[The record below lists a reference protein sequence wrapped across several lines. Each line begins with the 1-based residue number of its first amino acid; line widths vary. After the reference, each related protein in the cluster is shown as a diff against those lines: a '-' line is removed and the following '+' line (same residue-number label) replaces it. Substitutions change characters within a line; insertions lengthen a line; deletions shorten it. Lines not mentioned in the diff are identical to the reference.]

1 MSIVRAF
8 ESRISTSMGEVCSKT
23 WIGAAS
29 RAANSAPI
37 FLLHDSL
44 GCVELWR
51 KFPERLAA
59 ELGRTVVAYDRI
71 GFGKSAPHP
80 EKLASTFVHD
90 EATSTF
96 KAVADY
102 FGIERFV
109 VFGHSVGGGMA
120 VEIASQFPLACEALI
135 TESAQAFVEDRTL
148 KALEMAKLDFM
159 RPGQIDRLKKYHG
172 DKAEWVLSAWID
184 TWLSPEFAGWSLDQ
198 PAQKVT
204 IPLLAIHGENDEY
217 GSSEHPF
224 RIASQVKGPSTVR
237 MLSRCGHVPHKEVPE
252 AVLSMVSRLLVSAES
267 GSISRT
273 SSTHGTT

>member
-1 MSIVRAF
+1 MSDHRAF
-8 ESRISTSMGEVCSKT
+8 ETRISTSMGEVCAKT

-29 RAANSAPI
+29 KAANSAPI
-37 FLLHDSL
+37 VLLHDSL

-51 KFPERLAA
+51 DFPERLAA
-59 ELGRTVVAYDRI
+59 ELGRNVVAYDRI

-80 EKLASTFVHD
+80 GELASTFIHD

-96 KAVADY
+96 KLVADH

-120 VEIASQFPLACEALI
+120 VEIASQFSLACEALI

-148 KALEMAKLDFM
+148 EGLERAKLDFK
-159 RPGQIDRLKKYHG
+159 RKGQIDRLKKYHG

-184 TWLSPEFAGWSLDQ
+184 TWLSPKFAGWSLDR
-198 PAQKVT
+198 PAQRVT

-217 GSSEHPF
+217 GSSEHPL

-237 MLSRCGHVPHKEVPE
+237 ILPGCGHVPHREVPE
-252 AVLSMVSRLLVSAES
+252 AVLSLVSGLLASAE
-267 GSISRT
+267 
-273 SSTHGTT
+273 TTNDLD